1 MYGMA
6 WHGMGIEGGT
16 MSTCARKEMGSF
28 GCVSCVC
35 MCVYIHRFIHKRCE
49 REAGLVQS
57 LLDNLEI
64 SSSGAFN

>member
-1 MYGMA
+1 
-6 WHGMGIEGGT
+6 